1 MLNSMTGFGRAEC
14 QDGDYSYKAEI
25 RSVNNRFIEINTRL
39 PKVFLDKELSLKNLI
54 KSYCAR
60 GSINITITLANTND
74 GSGEWDVKPN
84 LPLATQYVK
93 ALKEIQTSLGLEGQV
108 HIDSVIGLRDVF
120 KIEPIAIDPAKE
132 SLLLTMAKSALESLQ
147 KMREEEGVHLQK
159 DLSER
164 IDSIEK
170 HAAQIEKRQPQVIQE
185 YKNRLKEKIKILN
198 DGIDLDESRLAQE
211 TAIFADRCDI
221 TEEITRLTSHLIQ
234 FRKLFD
240 STEPVGRKLEFI
252 TQEINREVNT
262 MGSKSSDTEMA
273 NVVIEI
279 KSTLEK
285 IREQL
290 ANIE

>member
-1 MLNSMTGFGRAEC
+1 MLSSMTGFGRAEC

-39 PKVFLDKELSLKNLI
+39 PKAFLDMELSLKKLI
-54 KSYCAR
+54 KSHCAR
-60 GSINITITLANTND
+60 GSINITITLANSND

-93 ALKEIQTSLGLEGQV
+93 SLKEIQTSLGLEGQV

-120 KIEPIAIDPAKE
+120 KIEPVAIDPAKE
-132 SLLLTMAKSALESLQ
+132 SLLLDIAESALASLQ
-147 KMREEEGVHLQK
+147 KMREEEGAHLHK
-159 DLSER
+159 DLAER

-170 HAAQIEKRQPQVIQE
+170 HAAQIGKRQPQVIQE
-185 YKNRLKEKIKILN
+185 YKARLQEKIKLLN
-198 DGIDLDESRLAQE
+198 DGIEVDESRLAQE
-211 TAIFADRCDI
+211 TAILADRCDI

-240 STEPVGRKLEFI
+240 SSEPVGRKLEFI

>member
-39 PKVFLDKELSLKNLI
+39 PKAFLDMEISLKKLI
-54 KSYCAR
+54 KSHCAR
-60 GSINITITLANTND
+60 GSINITITLANSND

-93 ALKEIQTSLGLEGQV
+93 ALKEIQTSLGLVGQV

-132 SLLLTMAKSALESLQ
+132 SLLLTMAESALESLQ
-147 KMREEEGVHLQK
+147 KMREVEGTHLQK

-170 HAAQIEKRQPQVIQE
+170 HAEQIEKRQPQVIQE
-185 YKNRLKEKIKILN
+185 YKNRLKEKIKLLN
-198 DGIDLDESRLAQE
+198 DGIDVDESRLAQE
-211 TAIFADRCDI
+211 TAILADRCDI

-234 FRKLFD
+234 FRKLVD
-240 STEPVGRKLEFI
+240 SAEPVGRKLEFI

>member
-39 PKVFLDKELSLKNLI
+39 PKAFLDMEISLKKII
-54 KSYCAR
+54 KSHCAR
-60 GSINITITLANTND
+60 GSINITITLANSND
-74 GSGEWDVKPN
+74 GSGEWDIKPN

-93 ALKEIQTSLGLEGQV
+93 ALKEIQTSLELEGQV

-132 SLLLTMAKSALESLQ
+132 SLLLTMAESALKSLQ
-147 KMREEEGVHLQK
+147 KMREEEGAHLQK

-170 HAAQIEKRQPQVIQE
+170 HAAQIEKRQPKVIQE
-185 YKNRLKEKIKILN
+185 YKSRLKEKIKLLN
-198 DGIDLDESRLAQE
+198 DGIDVDESRLAQE
-211 TAIFADRCDI
+211 TAILADRCDI
-221 TEEITRLTSHLIQ
+221 TEEITRLISHLIQ